1 MYEHMII
8 TNDLRVLQFAEQPKY
23 INQQQGKKVGY
34 LDTSDITKKAVEV
47 AQQMEQYLNHG
58 EFYP

>member
-34 LDTSDITKKAVEV
+34 LDTSDIAKKAVEV
-47 AQQMEQYLNHG
+47 AQQKEQYLNHG